1 MTISRSVGLFLIVV
15 AAVAVSGCAGKM
27 ATELVASRAVAAP
40 EKAIA
45 GKHDIFIATTRGR
58 AEKPSELFD
67 GRRSPITSYAE
78 IEMTV
83 PAIHKTGAIERR
95 RASEA
100 ADPAKVFV
108 AQKAIGFPDEDAF
121 VRALRADIASKGGRA
136 LVFIHGYNTA
146 FDGAVYRMTQIIHDS
161 HYKGTPILF
170 TWASGGKTVDYVYDS
185 NSASAARDSL
195 EQTLRLVAKAGAKR
209 IDIIAHSMGNWVTME
224 ALRQLAISGDPDLGG
239 RLGDVV
245 LASPDIDVDVFKTQM
260 ARYGRPHKPFILF
273 LSRDDRAL
281 RISGFLAGNRPRLGD
296 YGDADDIAKLGVVSV
311 DLSNVG
317 SGDRLNH
324 TKFAENPVLIQVLG
338 ERLQSGDD
346 LAPSESLIT
355 DRVNRVVKG
364 LGGAVGGAADIV
376 ITTPLEVLNVV
387 VSGGGR

>member
-1 MTISRSVGLFLIVV
+1 MTISRSIGLLLLFVT
-15 AAVAVSGCAGKM
+15 AVSASGCAGQK
-27 ATELVASRAVAAP
+27 ATELIATRTVAAP
-40 EKAIA
+40 APAIA
-45 GKHDIFIATTRGR
+45 GRHDIFIATTRAK
-58 AEKPSELFD
+58 AENQAELFT
-67 GRRSPITSYAE
+67 RQRSPVTSYAE
-78 IEMTV
+78 VEMTV
-83 PAIHKTGAIERR
+83 PAIHKTGSIERR
-95 RASEA
+95 RASQA

-108 AQKAIGFPDEDAF
+108 AEKAIGFPDEEAF
-121 VRALRADIASKGGRA
+121 VRALRPDIAAKGGRA

-146 FDGAVYRMTQIIHDS
+146 FDAAVYRMTQIVHDS
-161 HYKGTPILF
+161 GYKGTPILF
-170 TWASGGKTVDYVYDS
+170 TWASGASTVDYVYDS
-185 NSASAARDSL
+185 NSASAARDAL
-195 EQTLRLVAKAGAKR
+195 ENTLRLVAKAGAKR
-209 IDIIAHSMGNWVTME
+209 IDIIAHSMGNWVTVE
-224 ALRQLAISGDPDLGG
+224 ALRQLAISGDRDLGG

-245 LASPDIDVDVFKTQM
+245 LASPDIDVDVFKAQM
-260 ARYGRPHKPFILF
+260 TRYGKPNKPFILF

-296 YGDADDIAKLGVVSV
+296 YGDPEDIATLGVVAV

-346 LAPSESLIT
+346 LAPTEGQIT
-355 DRVNRVVKG
+355 ERVNRVVAG

-376 ITTPLEVLNVV
+376 ITTPLQVLNVV